1 MEKRE
6 KQMETRFNGR
16 WIFETNKGIIIDLN
30 ESVITYKCDI
40 MRLKRKLSWAY
51 WAIIIFSSLT
61 FFTGLLLLLVP
72 AIAAFR
78 GEAETLTSLV
88 TGGFGIADLVALFI
102 YRPFERIHQIMG
114 DMSQIILVL
123 NSYEYQVG
131 LTLVEMDIN
140 DKLSIAAAA
149 DKIGS
154 VASTKIAAVE
164 KYFESVNPKENSY
177 LRKNG

>member
-61 FFTGLLLLLVP
+61 LPVP
-72 AIAAFR
+72 KVSIMMEVGSATPIA
-78 GEAETLTSLV
+78 
-88 TGGFGIADLVALFI
+88 
-102 YRPFERIHQIMG
+102 
-114 DMSQIILVL
+114 
-123 NSYEYQVG
+123 
-131 LTLVEMDIN
+131 
-140 DKLSIAAAA
+140 
-149 DKIGS
+149 
-154 VASTKIAAVE
+154 
-164 KYFESVNPKENSY
+164 
-177 LRKNG
+177 